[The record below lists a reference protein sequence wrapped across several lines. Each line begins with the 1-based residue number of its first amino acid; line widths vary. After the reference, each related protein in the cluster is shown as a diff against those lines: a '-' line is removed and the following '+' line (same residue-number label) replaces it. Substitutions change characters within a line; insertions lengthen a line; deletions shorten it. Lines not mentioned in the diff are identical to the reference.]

1 MQRTLERLRAEYLE
15 MPGLRLT
22 AAQVQRLC
30 GVERNLCA
38 AVLEALV
45 GEKFLCVKEDGT
57 YARLTVGKIARFR
70 PAKADVVFR
79 SAARSSA

>member
-1 MQRTLERLRAEYLE
+1 MQRTIERLRGEYLE

-30 GVERNLCA
+30 GVERSLCA
-38 AVLEALV
+38 AVLDALV

-57 YARLTVGKIARFR
+57 YARLTVGKLPRFH
-70 PAKADVVFR
+70 AVKADIAFR